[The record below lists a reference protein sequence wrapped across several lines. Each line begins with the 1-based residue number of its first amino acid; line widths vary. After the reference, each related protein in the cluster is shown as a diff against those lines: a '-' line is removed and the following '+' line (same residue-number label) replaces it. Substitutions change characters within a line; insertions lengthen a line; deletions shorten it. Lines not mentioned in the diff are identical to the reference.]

1 MVSRTTP
8 YTPCVID
15 RPMNSHGGLTLSAV
29 TGSRTYQVVEYA
41 TAAVR
46 ETLSMAAAGSTVRV
60 WLEPLGSRGDAW
72 EAVEVASGVD
82 IPQTKAAALGQP
94 LKH

>member
-1 MVSRTTP
+1 MVPRTTP

-15 RPMNSHGGLTLSAV
+15 RPMNNHGGLTLSAV

-41 TAAVR
+41 TAEAR
-46 ETLSMAAAGSTVRV
+46 ETLSMAAAGSVVRV

-72 EAVEVASGVD
+72 EAVDVEGDVEVPRPAAGV
-82 IPQTKAAALGQP
+82 LEQP
-94 LKH
+94 LRH